1 LKDEKKKLSP
11 KTKVEVI
18 AKRKSNLNEVYSQT
32 MELQKWK
39 QIKKSSEFIYKAYEI
54 GFSAY
59 PNKIK
64 L

>member
-1 LKDEKKKLSP
+1 VNLRPD
-11 KTKVEVI
+11 TKIEVI

-32 MELQKWK
+32 MELQEWK